1 MRRHGLR
8 RDPPLAMSL
17 RSVSHD
23 VPSSIRRG
31 GHAHL
36 IGQFVEMFCRLGAS
50 HCLPPLAA
58 AWPRWADRSG
68 VEMEGIGP
76 VGEIDGIEH
85 QLDLMGFRQT
95 GH

>member
-31 GHAHL
+31 VPAQL
-36 IGQFVEMFCRLGAS
+36 IGQLGEMVRRLGAS
-50 HCLPPLAA
+50 HSLTPLAA
-58 AWPRWADRSG
+58 AWPRWADRAG
-68 VEMEGIGP
+68 VEMQGIGP
-76 VGEIDGIEH
+76 VREIAGIEN
-85 QLDLMGFRQT
+85 QVVLMDFSQT
-95 GH
+95 VH

>member
-17 RSVSHD
+17 CSVSHD

-31 GHAHL
+31 VHAQL
-36 IGQFVEMFCRLGAS
+36 IAEVGEIVRRLGSS
-50 HCLPPLAA
+50 HCLTPLAA

-68 VEMEGIGP
+68 VKMEGMGP
-76 VGEIDGIEH
+76 ARAIAGIKH
-85 QLDLMGFRQT
+85 QVVLMGLRQT